1 MSGVSERPGGR
12 IMRSIPLFLL
22 LVLFTAGCTLDP
34 DYDQPPLD
42 APEDWRLIDHDARDL
57 TEAGRRQPGDPSLNA
72 GISLACMSRPD
83 QERRPR

>member
-1 MSGVSERPGGR
+1 
-12 IMRSIPLFLL
+12 MRGILLFLL

-57 TEAGRRQPGDPSLNA
+57 TEAGGRGPGVPSLNA
-72 GISLACMSRPD
+72 GASLACTSHPSK
-83 QERRPR
+83 ERGPR

>member
-1 MSGVSERPGGR
+1 
-12 IMRSIPLFLL
+12 MRSIFLFLL
-22 LVLFTAGCTLDP
+22 LVLFIAGCTLDP

-42 APEDWRLIDHDARDL
+42 APKDWRLIDQDSRDL
-57 TEAGRRQPGDPSLNA
+57 TDAGVRGPGDPSLNA

>member
-1 MSGVSERPGGR
+1 
-12 IMRSIPLFLL
+12 MRGILLFLL
-22 LVLFTAGCTLDP
+22 LVLFIAGCTLDP

-57 TEAGRRQPGDPSLNA
+57 TDAGGRGPGDPSLNA
-72 GISLACMSRPD
+72 GISLACTSRPD

>member
-12 IMRSIPLFLL
+12 IMRSILLFLL
-22 LVLFTAGCTLDP
+22 LALCTAGCTLDP

-57 TEAGRRQPGDPSLNA
+57 TDSGQGPPGGRILTAITPPVEQP
-72 GISLACMSRPD
+72 
-83 QERRPR
+83 